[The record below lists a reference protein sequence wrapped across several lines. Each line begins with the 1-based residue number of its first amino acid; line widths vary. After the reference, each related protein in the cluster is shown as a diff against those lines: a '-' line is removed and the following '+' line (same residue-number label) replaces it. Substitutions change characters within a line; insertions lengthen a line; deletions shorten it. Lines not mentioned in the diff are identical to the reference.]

1 MQGGLLFILRLKDIV
16 NNILKE
22 ALYYSLMIVIH
33 SFQLHFYSSST
44 VLFIVKNWVLLYSGK

>member
-22 ALYYSLMIVIH
+22 ALHYSLMIVIH

-44 VLFIVKNWVLLYSGK
+44 VLFIVKN